1 MTGRTAGKAGGGE
14 RTYRAAV
21 VPPQGW
27 TSFTVCYRQS
37 DLMVQAPL
45 DVRVEA
51 ERLLLEARIQV
62 ERYGEARPEFLGS
75 HTPLPLDPLAPPVVK
90 GMLEAAM
97 AAGVGPMAA
106 VAGAVAQ
113 YVGANL
119 ARVCPEVVV
128 ENGGDLYIQ
137 ANRPLLIGVFAG
149 GSPLSDR
156 VALRVSDDAMPL
168 GIATSSASVGHSWS
182 YGAADAACVVAD
194 DAALAD
200 AVATAVC
207 NRVGATQ
214 DMEPAVSWALGI
226 PGVKGG
232 LVILGEVM
240 AVKGEVELVPL

>member
-1 MTGRTAGKAGGGE
+1 MTGRSSGQGGAPE

-27 TSFTVCYRQS
+27 ISFTVRYHQS
-37 DLMVQAPL
+37 DLMVQAPA
-45 DVRVEA
+45 DVRLEA

-62 ERYGEARPEFLGS
+62 ERYGEMRPQFLSS
-75 HTPLPLDPLAPPVVK
+75 HTPLAVDPLAPPVVK

-106 VAGAVAQ
+106 VAGAVAH

-119 ARVCPEVVV
+119 AMVCHEVVV
-128 ENGGDLYIQ
+128 ENGGDLYVQ
-137 ANRPLLIGVFAG
+137 AKRPLVVGVFAG
-149 GSPLSDR
+149 RSLLSDR
-156 VALRVSDDAMPL
+156 IAIGVGADQMPL

-182 YGAADAACVVAD
+182 YGAADAACVMAG

-200 AVATAVC
+200 AVATALC
-207 NRVGATQ
+207 NRVRRQ
-214 DMEPAVSWALGI
+214 RDMEPAVSWALGI

-232 LVILGEVM
+232 LVILGETM